1 MKKRQGSVLIIVLAV
16 LAMALVAGLAYYA
29 LTSKPSSQVVT
40 STTSQASTSVGVDS
54 TGTKLTKTNLSLVM
68 PVGWKEVAVAEPY
81 PGDENI
87 RIESEKGD
95 WMQIDINPGGRGFSV
110 DVVWEYTYNADGT
123 IRLVKEQPD
132 QTCDENVG
140 EWPCAVGDGK
150 FDLYVS
156 LPGEYKGKW
165 ASTFAGNTTNEKAD
179 REVFRQILQS
189 IQFQ

>member
-1 MKKRQGSVLIIVLAV
+1 MKKRQGS
-16 LAMALVAGLAYYA
+16 ALVIGIAVVAILAIAGLVYYA
-29 LTSKPSSQVVT
+29 FSPKPSSQEDA
-40 STTSQASTSVGVDS
+40 STTNQASTPVAVDS

-68 PVGWKEVAVAEPY
+68 PSGWKEVAVTNT

-87 RIESEKGD
+87 RIESDKGD

-110 DVVWEYTYNADGT
+110 DVVWEYAYNPDGT

-132 QTCDENVG
+132 QTCDESIG

-156 LPGEYKGKW
+156 LSGEYNGKW

-189 IQFQ
+189 IQFN